1 MQANGQRQYGT
12 KYLRCLYAA
21 DLYKINTNFMP
32 GEPFV
37 VDVAIM
43 GGVKYRWIGT
53 AAVCGFC
60 GILIWFIVK
69 DRQAAFDFRFN
80 IF

>member
-32 GEPFV
+32 GEPFA

-43 GGVKYRWIGT
+43 GGKIP
-53 AAVCGFC
+53 
-60 GILIWFIVK
+60 L
-69 DRQAAFDFRFN
+69 DRNSGCYAAFAVY
-80 IF
+80 